1 MNNTPFYSETLDFR
15 PIPYKRF
22 PPKKASFHPS
32 ANTVL
37 KIVPIEEHFENFVD
51 VVNDTAVENFK
62 FLKKLIAKRSEI
74 KNKKKLAKADK
85 IQAEADAKRISANAD
100 AQARIIEANAAVQ
113 QAATTNQLQQQI
125 MPQAPPVQPQ
135 QTPMYQTLDMPQ
147 ANSGKWE
154 DIPADNLLKEP
165 LQPLPGQPEQ
175 PGKPKANNK
184 NKYILFAVIII
195 IVIGVVMYMRKKK

>member
-1 MNNTPFYSETLDFR
+1 MNNTPFNTETLDFR

-22 PPKKASFHPS
+22 PPKKAAFYPS

-37 KIVPIEEHFENFVD
+37 KVVPIEEHFENFVE

-62 FLKKLIAKRSEI
+62 WLKKIINRRAEVKDQ
-74 KNKKKLAKADK
+74 KKKAKTDVIQAKADS
-85 IQAEADAKRISANAD
+85 ERIRANAD
-100 AQARIIEANAAVQ
+100 AQAAIIAANSAAQ
-113 QAATTNQLQQQI
+113 QAAASNQLQQQI
-125 MPQAPPVQPQ
+125 MPQAAPVQPQ

-154 DIPADNLLKEP
+154 DIPADNLTKEP
-165 LQPLPGQPEQ
+165 LQPLPGVPATST
-175 PGKPKANNK
+175 PAKANK

-195 IVIGVVMYMRKKK
+195 MVIGVVMYMRKKK